1 MLSINGVIRCV
12 LVMATLGAVA
22 GSASADGLK
31 PLDGIE
37 PLTPGVASTLPDKGV
52 LPRREG
58 MVVATVGAELFGG
71 PSSFGANAV
80 ASLRLAEIIGF
91 GIGLRGATDGGP
103 FLRMEAIGLA
113 VNHWAFIGFAD
124 YAFSDG
130 WWVGGALIAPLRRDT
145 YVRVAIGADEHGNGS
160 MSLGVEYDLW

>member
-1 MLSINGVIRCV
+1 
-12 LVMATLGAVA
+12 MATLGAVA

-31 PLDGIE
+31 PLGGIE
-37 PLTPGVASTLPDKGV
+37 PLAPGVASTLPDKGV

-58 MVVATVGAELFGG
+58 RVVATVGAELFGG

-80 ASLRLAEIIGF
+80 ATLRLAETIGF
-91 GIGLRGATDGGP
+91 GIGLRGATGGGP
-103 FLRMEAIGLA
+103 FLRIEAIGLA

-124 YAFSDG
+124 YALSDS
-130 WWVGGALIAPLRRDT
+130 WVGGALIAPLRRDT
-145 YVRVAIGADEHGNGS
+145 YVRVAVSADEQGNGS